1 MNKPDDEI
9 YDFIEK
15 VIYLSE
21 YNKVSYEYI
30 VHLVFMTV
38 WAFRSGIEL

>member
-21 YNKVSYEYI
+21 CNRVSYEYI

-38 WAFRSGIEL
+38 YSFRSGIKL

>member
-1 MNKPDDEI
+1 MNEPDNEI

-15 VIYLSE
+15 VICLSE

-30 VHLVFMTV
+30 IHLVFMTV
-38 WAFRSGIEL
+38 YAFRSGIKL